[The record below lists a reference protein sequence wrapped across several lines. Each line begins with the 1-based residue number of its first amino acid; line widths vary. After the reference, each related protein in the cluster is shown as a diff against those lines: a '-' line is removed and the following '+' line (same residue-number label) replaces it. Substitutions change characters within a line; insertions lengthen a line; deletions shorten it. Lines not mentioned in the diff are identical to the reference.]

1 MIDINELRQLAQVA
15 TPGPWLLR
23 TVPTSAGLCH
33 IISAAD
39 WRGAFIYGDGLRI
52 GVDDSL
58 PKAQE
63 LAANA
68 HLIAAANPAVISELL
83 NRLEAA
89 EKDITIKEEVIDSL
103 AAVVKRLDAQCDAA
117 EAEALEQARLNG
129 MGAER
134 EAALLAKLEAAE
146 KSDAESIVMYR
157 KARDECAALRAKIA
171 EMEKQEPA
179 GYGVRYVEPTN
190 GEEDWDSIWK
200 YRVFAEDHIKDFTQ
214 AYVDI
219 GEPVGAITVV
229 PLYALPGAKG
239 EEK

>member
-89 EKDITIKEEVIDSL
+89 EK
-103 AAVVKRLDAQCDAA
+103 
-117 EAEALEQARLNG
+117 
-129 MGAER
+129 ER
-134 EAALLAKLEAAE
+134 
-146 KSDAESIVMYR
+146 D
-157 KARDECAALRAKIA
+157 DLRAKI
-171 EMEKQEPA
+171 EQMEKQ
-179 GYGVRYVEPTN
+179 V
-190 GEEDWDSIWK
+190 
-200 YRVFAEDHIKDFTQ
+200 
-214 AYVDI
+214 
-219 GEPVGAITVV
+219 PVGEIQRANSTGNYNNSVV
-229 PLYALPGAKG
+229 WVPMVVGSKLYALPGAQG